1 MTLFIRL
8 LEVKDKAVELRRA
21 LSDTSY
27 SEHFRLDLDT
37 FAQIPGT
44 PFAYWV
50 SERVRSTFKCFPAF
64 GGEGRT
70 AKQGLA
76 TADDF
81 RFVRARWEVAE
92 NKLGERWYGFA
103 KGGAY
108 SPYYADVHLV
118 VNWEADG
125 EEIWNNFNEL
135 GKVRSN
141 VWMLKDTAKK
151 FFFRSGLTWTNSTT
165 APFSARALNCD
176 CVFGHMGPSAFIE
189 DVSKQMLFLGLFNS
203 MAFRFLGSLS
213 LGLAEAGRK
222 HYEVG
227 LIQRTPIPLFDVE
240 VSTVITQLAHRAWS
254 LKRTLD
260 SVKETSHAFELP
272 EILRDRSGPY
282 QPASITEE
290 LAAIQKQ
297 IDVLV
302 FRLYGMDE
310 ADQQAIE
317 QWANKGKGKACGE
330 VIEDIEDVDGMDDS
344 AEEADDEAS
353 AAPDGLKGLLS
364 WCVGVAFGR
373 FDIRLATGERT
384 APPEP
389 EPFAALPVR
398 SPGMLPI
405 DAAPFRP
412 TGAILV
418 DDAGHRDDIV
428 AVLLA
433 VLDKVTVSDSQ
444 RPTPEDCRAWLAKEF
459 FPLHIAI
466 YSRSRRRAPIY
477 WQLATP
483 SAGYSV
489 WLYLHNTTKD
499 TLYQVQNE
507 YIIPKLTHEERRLD
521 SMRREFGLTP
531 KASERKHLMDQTSF
545 VQELQGMAEEI
556 KRVAPLWKPALDDG
570 ALINFAPLWRL
581 VPQNTKLQKEL
592 KVTWDAL
599 AAGAYDWSLQAM
611 RLWPERV
618 IPKCATDRSL
628 AIAHGLTDSFWK
640 KDDAGKWQRRE
651 KPARPVPELIA
662 EYTSPAVKAALQ
674 NLLQAPPVIAGRKK
688 K

>member
-1 MTLFIRL
+1 MTLFLRL
-8 LEVKDKAVELRRA
+8 LEFKDKASALKTALKDTASPARFSLELG
-21 LSDTSY
+21 
-27 SEHFRLDLDT
+27 T
-37 FAQIPGT
+37 FGQIPGN
-44 PFAYWV
+44 PFSYWV
-50 SERVRSTFKCFPAF
+50 SERVRNTFKRFPAF
-64 GGEGRT
+64 AENGRAT
-70 AKQGLA
+70 KQGLA

-81 RFVRARWEVAE
+81 RFVRAWWEVDE
-92 NKLGERWYGFA
+92 NKQGHRWYGFA

-108 SPYYADVHLV
+108 SPYYADIYLV
-118 VNWEADG
+118 VNWESDGFEITNFVDG
-125 EEIWNNFNEL
+125 ES
-135 GKVRSN
+135 GKLNSRPQN
-141 VWMLKDTAKK
+141 ID
-151 FFFRSGLTWTNSTT
+151 FFYRPGLTWSDRTT
-165 APFSARALNCD
+165 KGFSARAWPAGG
-176 CVFGHMGPSAFIE
+176 VFSVKGSAGFFPGEEFFAAAIMN
-189 DVSKQMLFLGLFNS
+189 SFAFN
-203 MAFRFLGSLS
+203 ALISL
-213 LGLAEAGRK
+213 LVGAGDAAARS
-222 HYEVG
+222 YQVG
-227 LIQRTPIPLFDVE
+227 TIGIVPYPKYDQHIA
-240 VSTVITQLAHRAWS
+240 QLARRAWS

-302 FRLYGMDE
+302 FRLYGMNE
-310 ADQQAIE
+310 ADQQAVE

-330 VIEDIEDVDGMDDS
+330 VFEDIEDVDGMDDS
-344 AEEADDEAS
+344 AEEDDEA
-353 AAPDGLKGLLS
+353 AVAPDGLKGLLS

-373 FDIRLATGERT
+373 FDIRLATGERI
-384 APPEP
+384 APLEP
-389 EPFAALPVR
+389 DPFAALPVR
-398 SPGMLPI
+398 SPGMLPL
-405 DAAPFRP
+405 DAALFRP

-418 DDAGHRDDIV
+418 DDAGHRDDIIP
-428 AVLLA
+428 VLLA
-433 VLDKVTVSDSQ
+433 VLDKVTDSDSL

-459 FPLHIAI
+459 FSLHIAM

-489 WLYLHNTTKD
+489 WLYLHNATED

-507 YIIPKLTHEERRLD
+507 YIFPKLAHEERRLD
-521 SMRREFGLTP
+521 SMRQEFGTTP
-531 KASERKHLMDQTSF
+531 KASERKQLTDQTSF

-581 VPQNTKLQKEL
+581 VPQNKKLQKEL